1 MSHKSLE
8 TQERVTAKS
17 ESPTV
22 APLPTDNSAGIISMS
37 GRFVT
42 DHKQEI
48 LELVRTVEEGH
59 RAAHP
64 EDHLI
69 EIKDKKDGS
78 VVITFTS
85 APLARTVAE
94 TLYRAHWGELDTTY
108 TDQRERVHIT
118 WWC

>member
-1 MSHKSLE
+1 M
-8 TQERVTAKS
+8 TAKS
-17 ESPTV
+17 ASPKLV
-22 APLPTDNSAGIISMS
+22 PLPKDNPAGTISMS

-42 DHKQEI
+42 EHKHEI
-48 LELVRTVEEGH
+48 LELVRNVEEGH

-69 EIKDKKDGS
+69 EIKDEKDGS

-85 APLARTVAE
+85 APLARSVAE

>member
-1 MSHKSLE
+1 M
-8 TQERVTAKS
+8 TAKS
-17 ESPTV
+17 ESPKV
-22 APLPTDNSAGIISMS
+22 SPSPTDNPAGILSMS

-42 DHKQEI
+42 EHKHEI

-59 RAAHP
+59 RSDHS
-64 EDHLI
+64 EDHVI
-69 EIKDKKDGS
+69 EINDETDGS

-85 APLARTVAE
+85 APLARSVAE

-108 TDQRERVHIT
+108 TDQRKRVHIT